1 MPTRYLE
8 YVQPKSRLAVWA
20 WSPVIVLRVALV
32 ATYFAYVYASVIAFL
47 AGIPVFTLTTPE
59 GYTSVWAVLL
69 GLSAVLAAIGSITDR
84 WRTLEKWATLV
95 LSALL
100 LAYIGGLNLVGFV
113 EGDLDRQFIGAIA
126 FIAGI
131 LPMTRFVY
139 LAAQSGKKKIWSKQ
153 PKQDRRSQN

>member
-1 MPTRYLE
+1 MPTRYLHN
-8 YVQPKSRLAVWA
+8 VNPKSRLAIWA

-32 ATYFAYVYASVIAFL
+32 ITYVCYIYASVIAFI
-47 AGIPVFTLTTPE
+47 AGIPIFLLTAPE

-69 GLSAVLAAIGSITDR
+69 GVSAIVAAIGSTTDR
-84 WRTLEKWATLV
+84 WQSLERWASLG

-126 FIAGI
+126 LIAGI
-131 LPMTRFVY
+131 LPITRFVY
-139 LAAQSGKKKIWSKQ
+139 LAAQSGKKHLRWKK
-153 PKQDRRSQN
+153 D